1 MIFGASLISLLI
13 VGIIGIFTFRSPAEA
28 IIGIITGCLYVI
40 LDTQVIIFKAEAG
53 AFEPFVDATNLFTDL
68 FKIFIEI
75 IKLLMSNSEK
85 KKKEKS

>member
-1 MIFGASLISLLI
+1 
-13 VGIIGIFTFRSPAEA
+13 
-28 IIGIITGCLYVI
+28 VI